1 MLNVVVV
8 RRLWSVWSARVLFAH
23 DDALTANGSFASH
36 FRDDELRAPLAA
48 MQPTMDR
55 GRRQRISDPG
65 LAIARA
71 VGQSCFTSAC
81 EPNPLLE
88 PPSQSSL
95 SPLAV
100 KDDNR
105 IFGSTMRTDQ
115 PSKLAKC
122 AAPAAAA

>member
-1 MLNVVVV
+1 M
-8 RRLWSVWSARVLFAH
+8 SSQFHTAH
-23 DDALTANGSFASH
+23 FASH

-55 GRRQRISDPG
+55 GRRHRISDPG

-88 PPSQSSL
+88 PRPSQSSL
-95 SPLAV
+95 PPFAV